1 MMTQK
6 NDLEDLYG
14 VRDGTLFVID
24 ATPSMFKNDPDNP
37 YFLQCIKQYKEV
49 LKQKLVWDR
58 QDWIGLVLFG
68 TEIWDKDPE
77 IRSG

>member
-1 MMTQK
+1 MESYSDDDIE

-37 YFLQCIKQYKEV
+37 YFLQCIKV
-49 LKQKLVWDR
+49 LR
-58 QDWIGLVLFG
+58 VL
-68 TEIWDKDPE
+68 
-77 IRSG
+77 